1 MAQFGLDNLDP
12 KTQDDRFDAILS
24 GTMRSAGNGGFNI
37 GQIALATEDLVR
49 EITEKFEDA
58 LAGSSV
64 DDSGELSVLSNI
76 VRQMNLPSSGAGLAS
91 FANHALARLEERA
104 ANNGGG
110 SENVWTRNT
119 EDRKRDEREK
129 DREESLSDT
138 RQNAR
143 QAQQQRAEELRAMRE
158 QETVGNVTMSR
169 AEWGDLATAIRT
181 DEKTRNWFIEYYMQ
195 QGLTKAQAEQKTK
208 ETEEL
213 AAALAKP
220 ANQRTPADIAAI
232 TRGRN
237 DPIITGAIDQHDEF
251 SSRGVSVASPT
262 AQAAA
267 LDSNRYV
274 SADQTASAFEI
285 GISINA
291 RRDPNFAG
299 SLSAYNKLTITTNDD
314 AMTYVSPNDPSGL
327 ENRFRFEVQDDSSN
341 RRQMDL
347 GNGVTVS
354 QLSSPE
360 GGVKSEII
368 LGAEFAKANDA
379 LTPLDAQPT
388 ATAQRPQ
395 IVASVSAPSSD
406 GFL

>member
-1 MAQFGLDNLDP
+1 MAQFRLDNIDP
-12 KTQDDRFDAILS
+12 KTQEDRFDAILS

-76 VRQMNLPSSGAGLAS
+76 ARQLNLPSSGAGLAS

-110 SENVWTRNT
+110 SENVWSRIT
-119 EDRKRDEREK
+119 EERKRDEREK
-129 DREESLSDT
+129 DREDERGDY

-143 QAQQQRAEELRAMRE
+143 QALQQRAEELRAMRE

-237 DPIITGAIDQHDEF
+237 DSAITRAIEQHEDRQTRGF
-251 SSRGVSVASPT
+251 SAEAPT
-262 AQAAA
+262 TQAAA
-267 LDSNRYV
+267 LGSDLDDSAINR
-274 SADQTASAFEI
+274 ASAFEN
-285 GISINA
+285 GMSPEA
-291 RRDPNFAG
+291 RRDPDFTT
-299 SLSAYNKLTITTNDD
+299 SFSAYNKLTMTTNDD
-314 AMTYVSPNDPSGL
+314 AMTYVSTLDPSGL
-327 ENRFRFEVQDDSSN
+327 EDRFRVEVQDDSSN
-341 RRQMDL
+341 RRQIDL

-354 QLSSPE
+354 QLNSPD
-360 GGVKSEII
+360 GGVKSGII
-368 LGAEFAKANDA
+368 LGAEFAKANVA
-379 LTPLDAQPT
+379 VTPLDAQPI
-388 ATAQRPQ
+388 ATTQRPR